1 MQPIAWQAVS
11 QLIRYYVDR
20 LPTDV
25 DGGCAGDAYV
35 GDIWAAE
42 RAWHRGAKMGRFK
55 DAPGRAIDRVNGVV
69 LRRYV
74 YDVIHTLTCNCL
86 TCHKQRLSVDLIVQ
100 RDRSEQLEGRGRN
113 G

>member
-1 MQPIAWQAVS
+1 MQPIARQAVS

-35 GDIWAAE
+35 GAVILAAE
-42 RAWHRGAKMGRFK
+42 RAWHRGAKMGRFQEV
-55 DAPGRAIDRVNGVV
+55 PGRAIDRVNGVV
-69 LRRYV
+69 LRSYV
-74 YDVIHTLTCNCL
+74 YDVNHLTCNCL
-86 TCHKQRLSVDLIVQ
+86 TCHKRLSVDLIVQ
-100 RDRSEQLEGRGRN
+100 QDRSEQLEGRGRN